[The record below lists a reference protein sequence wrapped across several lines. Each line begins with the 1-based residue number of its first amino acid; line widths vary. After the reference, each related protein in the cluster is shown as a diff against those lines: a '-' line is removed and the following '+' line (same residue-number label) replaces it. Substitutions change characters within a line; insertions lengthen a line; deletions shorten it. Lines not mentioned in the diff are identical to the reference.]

1 MLLLFSGPSL
11 GLMMPTQ
18 SPESLPA
25 LAGEGGARDGGA
37 QLAGAARGVLL
48 PLPMWVSL
56 RAHNTRRA
64 SVHASACAFTQAPE
78 IQATRYTIWA
88 IQTIQT
94 QLNRRERPVQST
106 CVWLRSICARI
117 FCARLTS
124 CTVHIYCNQSKC

>member
-1 MLLLFSGPSL
+1 
-11 GLMMPTQ
+11 MMPTQ

-25 LAGEGGARDGGA
+25 LAGEGGAQLAGEGGAQLAGEGGAREGGA

-78 IQATRYTIWA
+78 IQATRYTI
-88 IQTIQT
+88 
-94 QLNRRERPVQST
+94 
-106 CVWLRSICARI
+106 
-117 FCARLTS
+117 
-124 CTVHIYCNQSKC
+124 